1 MAGMNII
8 QLLAQIKNG
17 NPRAVAEQI
26 IQQNY
31 SNNPMMLNLLKM
43 GQNGDVKGLEQFAS
57 QYFGQQ
63 GRDFNTEM
71 KSFLDTVQKM

>member
-1 MAGMNII
+1 MAGMNMI
-8 QLLAQIKNG
+8 QLLTQIKNG

-43 GQNGDVKGLEQFAS
+43 GQNGDVKGLEQFAL
-57 QYFGQQ
+57 QYFEQQ

>member
-1 MAGMNII
+1 MAGMNMI

-43 GQNGDVKGLEQFAS
+43 GQNGDVKGLEQFAL
-57 QYFGQQ
+57 QYFEQQ